1 MKPDAFD
8 FKVRKN
14 PRPIVVEFWAPWCGP
29 CKMMAPYL
37 KNVEK
42 EFSGQVDLLKVN
54 ADESPEVLESLGIHG
69 IPTMIGYNEGE
80 EVARKTGAMTPDNVQ
95 GFFSAVLENKPF
107 NRTLS
112 WPERIM
118 RILPALLFFYLGAAN
133 GPSYWMLAVG
143 AVFLFSSFSDRCP
156 TYKLFTTQIKS
167 WFKRSA

>member
-1 MKPDAFD
+1 MKPGAFD

-29 CKMMAPYL
+29 CKMMGPYL
-37 KNVEK
+37 KQAEQ
-42 EFSGQVDLLKVN
+42 EFSGRVDLLKVN
-54 ADESPEVLESLGIHG
+54 ADENPEVLKSLGIRG
-69 IPTMIGYNEGE
+69 IPTMIGYNQGE

-112 WPERIM
+112 WVERIM
-118 RILPALLFFYLGAAN
+118 RILPALLFLYLGATN

-143 AVFLFSSFSDRCP
+143 VAFLFSTFYDRFP
-156 TYKLFTTQIKS
+156 AYKLVTTQVKS